1 VKWRAAVYAGFVA
14 GFLATAAE
22 ILLWALFTD
31 ALPTIFF
38 RDARFAAAIP
48 LGREA
53 LSGPANADWEILV
66 VATLVHLALSVVYS
80 LMLSL
85 LIRRLPLY
93 ACLRAGAAFGLV
105 LFAINMYGFTI
116 LFPWFEA
123 ARDWITA
130 TAHVVFGIVAA
141 GVYAMLA
148 GHRARLGTTAGS

>member
-1 VKWRAAVYAGFVA
+1 MNWRAAVYAGFVA

-22 ILLWALFTD
+22 IALWALFTD
-31 ALPTIFF
+31 SLPAIFF

-53 LSGPANADWEILV
+53 LSNTANADWEVLV
-66 VATLVHLALSVVYS
+66 VATLVHLALSVAYA
-80 LMLSL
+80 LILSL

-93 ACLRAGAAFGLV
+93 ACLLAGGAFGMV
-105 LFAINMYGFTI
+105 LFAINMYGFTTF
-116 LFPWFEA
+116 FPWFEA

-141 GVYAMLA
+141 GVYAVLA
-148 GHRARLGTTAGS
+148 ARRAGSGTMARS

>member
-1 VKWRAAVYAGFVA
+1 MKWPAAVYAGFVA

-22 ILLWALFTD
+22 IILWALFTD
-31 ALPTIFF
+31 ALPAIFF

-53 LSGPANADWEILV
+53 LSGAANADWEILF
-66 VATLVHLALSVVYS
+66 VATLVHLALSVAYA
-80 LMLSL
+80 LMLGL

-93 ACLRAGAAFGLV
+93 ACLLAGGVFGLV

-116 LFPWFEA
+116 FFPWFAA

-141 GVYAMLA
+141 GVYAKLA
-148 GHRARLGTTAGS
+148 GRRVELGTTAGS